1 LNQFE
6 AQMKSYELIKKAEK
20 KKKKREKN
28 MKKGQGHCSGLEP
41 EMSPR
46 PI

>member
-6 AQMKSYELIKKAEK
+6 AQIKSYELIKKAEK

-28 MKKGQGHCSGLEP
+28 MKRARGTVP
-41 EMSPR
+41 A
-46 PI
+46 